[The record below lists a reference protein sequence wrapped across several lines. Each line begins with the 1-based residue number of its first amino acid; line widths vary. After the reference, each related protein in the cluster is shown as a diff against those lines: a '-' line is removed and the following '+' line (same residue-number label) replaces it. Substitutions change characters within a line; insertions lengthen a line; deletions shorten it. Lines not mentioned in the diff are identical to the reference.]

1 MQILLILSLIIAIV
15 AVVFAVS
22 NTDSASV
29 SFLGFDLYNGS
40 LALILIL
47 SMLVGVVISMLAS
60 TPSIVRNKWT
70 VRKLNKKL
78 VEMEKTL
85 NEQAVKLSETEM
97 QLQERTAELEVARTG
112 EPGDKDL
119 KAPAESAK
127 LETTDTPS
135 PA

>member
-1 MQILLILSLIIAIV
+1 MQILLILSLVIAIV
-15 AVVFAVS
+15 AVIFAVS
-22 NTDSASV
+22 NTGSADV

-85 NEQAVKLSETEM
+85 NEQAVKLAETEQ
-97 QLQERTAELEVARTG
+97 QLQERTAELEATRTDM
-112 EPGDKDL
+112 PGDKYL
-119 KAPAESAK
+119 AAPAESAEP
-127 LETTDTPS
+127 ETTDTPT

>member
-1 MQILLILSLIIAIV
+1 MQILLILSLIIAVV

-22 NTDSASV
+22 NTGSADV

-85 NEQAVKLSETEM
+85 NEQAVKLAETET
-97 QLQERTAELEVARTG
+97 QLQERTTELEAARAG
-112 EPGDKDL
+112 EAVE
-119 KAPAESAK
+119 APVESAEPEK
-127 LETTDTPS
+127 NNTPS

>member
-1 MQILLILSLIIAIV
+1 MQILLILSLVIAIV
-15 AVVFAVS
+15 AVIFAVS
-22 NTDSASV
+22 NTGSADV

-85 NEQAVKLSETEM
+85 NEQAVKLAETET
-97 QLQERTAELEVARTG
+97 QLQERTTELEAARAG
-112 EPGDKDL
+112 EAVE
-119 KAPAESAK
+119 APVESAEPEK
-127 LETTDTPS
+127 NNTPS

>member
-1 MQILLILSLIIAIV
+1 MQILLILSLIIAVV

-22 NTDSASV
+22 NTGSAEV
-29 SFLGFDLYNGS
+29 SFLGFRLYDGS

-47 SMLVGVVISMLAS
+47 SMLVGVLISMLAS
-60 TPSIVRNKWT
+60 SPSIVRNKWT

-85 NEQAVKLSETEM
+85 NEQTVKLAETET
-97 QLQERTAELEVARTG
+97 QLQERTTELEAARAGT
-112 EPGDKDL
+112 PGDKDVA
-119 KAPAESAK
+119 APAESAEQ
-127 LETTDTPS
+127 ETTDTPE